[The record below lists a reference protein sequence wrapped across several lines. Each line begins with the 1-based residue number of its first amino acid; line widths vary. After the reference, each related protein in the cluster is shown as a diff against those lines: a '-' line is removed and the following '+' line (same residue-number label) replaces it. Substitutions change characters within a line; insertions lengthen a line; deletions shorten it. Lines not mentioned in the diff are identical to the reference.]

1 MYIYIYIYIYI
12 HIYIPYIYTHIYI
25 YILFSWHTPNVD
37 LKKSIDVPGLGR
49 KKKVQPGQIPTHLA
63 DSTPSFHTFCSK
75 FPTNFACSKKFPNF
89 PCSKSG
95 EICSKI
101 FHVPNLATVLW
112 YFFHIFSTHF
122 LFVFPFFHQC
132 SLYKMHQF
140 DKFPNHFSQH
150 YFSQTKITAHFPI
163 CFQCS
168 WDVFPKTIVSVS
180 HSNDNT
186 DNAETN

>member
-1 MYIYIYIYIYI
+1 M
-12 HIYIPYIYTHIYI
+12 
-25 YILFSWHTPNVD
+25 SQVWAE
-37 LKKSIDVPGLGR
+37 KKC
-49 KKKVQPGQIPTHLA
+49 PTWT
-63 DSTPSFHTFCSK
+63 DSNPSSGFHTVISHFLFQISHEFCMFQK
-75 FPTNFACSKKFPNF
+75 VPNF

-112 YFFHIFSTHF
+112 YFFIFFPRISF
-122 LFVFPFFHQC
+122 LFFHSSINVPSIKC
-132 SLYKMHQF
+132 ISSTSSPII
-140 DKFPNHFSQH
+140 FPNTIFH
-150 YFSQTKITAHFPI
+150 TKITAHFPI